1 MKQAFAKGLLSA
13 RLSASVMG
21 LGLVLA
27 AGQTLALTPAG
38 TDINNRATV
47 TYEDANGNS
56 YSAQSNEST
65 VTVAEVFAAT
75 LENDGSKF
83 GAPGETVYFSHT
95 LTNTG
100 NAADSFSVDGL
111 AGLDAATGAS
121 TYTVYLDANG
131 NGVPDA
137 GESAVTTVNLSAG
150 QQAELIVAVPVPA
163 GASAG
168 DSIESTLLVESSGGG
183 AGTVEDIGANGDAG
197 TYDADGD
204 STPDGNDT
212 NNNVV
217 TVTTDA
223 VLQLS
228 KTAVPNFTDNTIT
241 YTLEVKNNGGRAA
254 EDVDIFDPI
263 PANATFAEI
272 VSVNGLLA
280 SSGDQWLDSTGTLQS
295 LPHGYSNP
303 GDADLADVTEPAGE
317 DLDGNGATGETVK
330 GINFRDA
337 LMGVN
342 TTVTIVYKVSF
353 DGTLPSGTQIRNTFA
368 AEGDLDG
375 DGNADDPSTSNT
387 TTTTIQQIYD
397 VAATDTGDAADADA
411 TLNDVALQDTA
422 NSGAVVAFAN
432 IVANNGNGS
441 DVFDLS
447 IDNDAGAGYG
457 GAGTVPAGAQA
468 FPAGTLFTFWNETN
482 NTQLTDTNGNGV
494 PDTGSIAAGADR
506 RITVRAQ
513 LPAGISG
520 TGPFVATMLATS
532 FGDSS
537 VSDDKLEVLDEIV
550 APAVDLANSHSADLT
565 DAGTDADVFN
575 AAAPITTTEVAVG
588 GVASFPLFVA
598 NNSGNSQSFVIGAD
612 LPAGWSVTFREV
624 GVDTDGDGTA
634 DNTSNAGN
642 VVTATPS
649 LPAGAVFQY
658 EAEVQVSSQVAQ
670 ALSNFEGTV
679 ASSGL
684 DDVDGNGDSD
694 GDYPVR
700 FTAVSSSDGSITDQ
714 KLDAVDVIANSNI
727 SVTPDGANQVQP
739 GGNVDYTHV
748 IANGGNTT
756 EAVEITGVNSLAAD
770 GWNNNTQLFIDTTG
784 NGTPDSWVQL
794 GNLPTAND
802 VAVRTPNGN
811 TILVDIDNAGANPLV
826 TLEPGERLDVRA
838 TVFAPSNAPAGTVD
852 AYTLTASNA
861 NVSDTATDTTEVVT
875 GQVRLDKQAA
885 IDAACDCAGGTWP
898 AGGFE
903 PVQST
908 QVEPGQCVVWQL
920 TATNEGATTAENVVI
935 TDETTEFTTFQLA
948 DDAVRASDGATT
960 ANTGTLPVVE
970 WEVGQLVSGDS
981 ARTQFCVEVN

>member
-1 MKQAFAKGLLSA
+1 MKLAFQRGLLSA
-13 RLSASVMG
+13 RVSASVMG

-65 VTVAEVFAAT
+65 VTVAEVYAAT
-75 LENDGSKF
+75 LENDGSKS
-83 GAPGETVYFSHT
+83 GAPGETVYFTHT

-100 NAADSFSVDGL
+100 NADDSFSVDGL

-137 GESAVTTVNLSAG
+137 GESAVTNINLNAG

-163 GASAG
+163 GAGAG
-168 DSIESTLLVESSGGG
+168 DTIESTLLVESVGGG

-280 SSGDQWLDSTGTLQS
+280 SSSDQWLDSTGALQS
-295 LPHGYSNP
+295 LPHSYAGI
-303 GDADLADVTEPAGE
+303 ADLADVTEPAGV
-317 DLDGNGATGETVK
+317 DLDGNGTTGETLK

-337 LMGVN
+337 IMGVN
-342 TTVTIVYKVSF
+342 TTVTVVYKVDF
-353 DGTLPSGTQIRNTFA
+353 DGTLASGTQIRNTFA

-387 TTTTIQQIYD
+387 TTTTIQQTYAVD
-397 VAATDTGDAADADA
+397 ATDTGDAADADA
-411 TLNDVALQDTA
+411 TLNDVALQDEA

-447 IDNDAGAGYG
+447 INNNAGATYG

-468 FPAGTLFTFWNETN
+468 FPAGTLFTFWNATN

-494 PDTGSIAAGADR
+494 PDTGTIAAGADR

-513 LPAGISG
+513 LPAGVSG
-520 TGPFVATMLATS
+520 TGPFVATMVATS
-532 FGDSS
+532 FGDNS
-537 VSDDKLEVLDEIV
+537 VNDDKLEVLDEIV

-565 DAGTDADVFN
+565 DAGTDADAFN
-575 AAAPITTTEVAVG
+575 AAAPTTTTEVAVG
-588 GVASFPLFVA
+588 GIATFPLFVA
-598 NNSGNSQSFVIGAD
+598 NNSGNAQSFTLGAN
-612 LPAGWSVTFREV
+612 LPAGWAVTFREV
-624 GVDTDGDGTA
+624 GVDTNADGTA

-642 VVTATPS
+642 VVTATPN
-649 LPAGAVFQY
+649 LPAGAVYQY
-658 EAEVQVSSQVAQ
+658 QAEVQVSSIVAQ
-670 ALSNFEGTV
+670 AAADFTG
-679 ASSGL
+679 AGA
-684 DDVDGNGDSD
+684 VDTNDGD
-694 GDYPVR
+694 GDYPIR
-700 FTAVSSSDGSITDQ
+700 FTVVSASDGTISDQ
-714 KLDAVDVIANSNI
+714 KLDAVDVIANRNI
-727 SVTPDGANQVQP
+727 TVSPNGANQVQP

-756 EAVEITGVNSLAAD
+756 EAVEISGANSLAAD

-794 GNLPTAND
+794 DNLPTAND
-802 VAVRTPNGN
+802 LAVRTPNGN
-811 TILVDIDNAGANPLV
+811 TILVDIDNAGANPLI
-826 TLEPGERLDVRA
+826 TLEPGQRLDVRV

-852 AYTLTASNA
+852 SYTLTASNA
-861 NVSDTATDTTEVVT
+861 NVSDTATDTTEVVV

-885 IDAACDCAGGTWP
+885 VDTACDCAGGTWP

-935 TDETTEFTTFQLA
+935 TDETTEFTTFQAA
-948 DDAVRASDGATT
+948 DDAVRASDSATT

-970 WEVGQLVSGDS
+970 WEIGQLVSGDS

>member
-1 MKQAFAKGLLSA
+1 MKLAFQKGLLSA
-13 RLSASVMG
+13 RVSASAMG

-65 VTVAEVFAAT
+65 VTVAEVYAAT
-75 LENDGSKF
+75 LENDGSKS
-83 GAPGETVYFSHT
+83 GAPGETVYFTHT

-100 NAADSFSVDGL
+100 NADDSFSVDGL

-137 GESAVTTVNLSAG
+137 GEAAVNTVNLNAG

-163 GASAG
+163 GAGAG
-168 DSIESTLLVESSGGG
+168 DTIESTLLVESVGGG
-183 AGTVEDIGANGDAG
+183 AGTVEDIGANGDAA

-228 KTAVPNFTDNTIT
+228 KTAVPNFNDNTIT

-254 EDVDIFDPI
+254 QDVDIFDPI

-272 VSVNGLLA
+272 VSVNGLLT
-280 SSGDQWLDSTGTLQS
+280 SSGDQWLDSTGALQA
-295 LPHGYSNP
+295 LPHSYAGI
-303 GDADLADVTEPAGE
+303 ADLADVTEPAGV
-317 DLDGNGATGETVK
+317 DLDGNGTTGETLK

-337 LMGVN
+337 IMGVN
-342 TTVTIVYKVSF
+342 TTVTVVYKVDF
-353 DGTLPSGTQIRNTFA
+353 DGTLASGTQIRNTFA

-375 DGNADDPSTSNT
+375 DNIPDDPSTSNT
-387 TTTTIQQIYD
+387 TTTTIQQVYAVD
-397 VAATDTGDAADADA
+397 ATDTGDAADADA
-411 TLNDVALQDTA
+411 TLNDIALQDEA

-447 IDNDAGAGYG
+447 IGNDAGAGYA
-457 GAGTVPAGAQA
+457 GAGTVPAGAQSY
-468 FPAGTLFTFWNETN
+468 PAGTLFTFWNATN

-513 LPAGISG
+513 LPAGVSG
-520 TGPFVATMLATS
+520 TGPFVATMVATS
-532 FGDSS
+532 FGDNS
-537 VSDDKLEVLDEIV
+537 VSDDKLKVLTEIV

-565 DAGTDADVFN
+565 DAVIDADAFN
-575 AAAPITTTEVAVG
+575 AAAPTTTTEVAVG
-588 GVASFPLFVA
+588 GIATFPLFVA
-598 NNSGNSQSFVIGAD
+598 NNSGNAQSFTLGAD
-612 LPAGWSVTFREV
+612 LPAGWAVTFREV
-624 GVDTDGDGTA
+624 GVDTDADGTA

-649 LPAGAVFQY
+649 LPAGAVYQY
-658 EAEVQVSSQVAQ
+658 QADVQVSSNVAQ
-670 ALSNFEGTV
+670 AAADFTGAGTV
-679 ASSGL
+679 
-684 DDVDGNGDSD
+684 NTNDSD
-694 GDYPVR
+694 GDYPIR
-700 FTAVSSSDGSITDQ
+700 FTVVSSSDGTITDQ
-714 KLDAVDVIANSNI
+714 KLDAVDVIANRNI
-727 SVTPDGANQVQP
+727 TVSPDGANQVQP

-756 EAVEITGVNSLAAD
+756 EAVEIAAANSLAAD

-784 NGTPDSWVQL
+784 NGTPDAWVQL
-794 GNLPTAND
+794 DNLPTAND

-811 TILVDIDNAGANPLV
+811 TILVDINNAGANPLV
-826 TLEPGERLDVRA
+826 TLEPGQRLDVRV

-852 AYTLTASNA
+852 SYTLTASNA
-861 NVSDTATDTTEVVT
+861 NVSDTATDTTEVVV

-885 IDAACDCAGGTWP
+885 IDTACDCAGGTWP

-903 PVQST
+903 PVQSN

-935 TDETTEFTTFQLA
+935 TDETTEFTTFQAA
-948 DDAVRASDGATT
+948 DDAVRASDSATT

-970 WEVGQLVSGDS
+970 WEIGQLVSGDS

>member
-1 MKQAFAKGLLSA
+1 MKLAFQRGLLSA
-13 RLSASVMG
+13 RVSASVIG

-27 AGQTLALTPAG
+27 TGQTLALTPAG

-65 VTVAEVFAAT
+65 VTVAEVYAAT
-75 LENDGSKF
+75 LENDGSKS
-83 GAPGETVYFSHT
+83 GAPGETVYFTHT

-100 NAADSFSVDGL
+100 NADDSFSVDGL

-137 GESAVTTVNLSAG
+137 GESAVTSINLNAG

-163 GASAG
+163 GAGAG
-168 DSIESTLLVESSGGG
+168 DTIESTLLVESVGGG
-183 AGTVEDIGANGDAG
+183 AGTVEDIGANGDAA

-280 SSGDQWLDSTGTLQS
+280 SSSDQWLDNTGALQP
-295 LPHGYSNP
+295 LPHSYAGI
-303 GDADLADVTEPAGE
+303 ADLADVTEPAGV
-317 DLDGNGATGETVK
+317 DLDGNGTTGETLK

-337 LMGVN
+337 IMGVN
-342 TTVTIVYKVSF
+342 TTVTVVYKVDV
-353 DGTLPSGTQIRNTFA
+353 DGSLASGTQIRNTFA

-387 TTTTIQQIYD
+387 TTTTIQQTYAVD
-397 VAATDTGDAADADA
+397 ATDTGDGADADA
-411 TLNDVALQDTA
+411 TLNDVALQDEA

-447 IDNDAGAGYG
+447 INNNAGATYG

-468 FPAGTLFTFWNETN
+468 FPAGTLFTFWNATN

-494 PDTGSIAAGADR
+494 PDTGTIAAGADR

-513 LPAGISG
+513 LPAGVSG
-520 TGPFVATMLATS
+520 TGPFVATMVATS
-532 FGDSS
+532 FGDNS
-537 VSDDKLEVLDEIV
+537 VNDDKLEVLDEIV

-565 DAGTDADVFN
+565 DAGTDADAFN
-575 AAAPITTTEVAVG
+575 AAAPTTTTEVAVG
-588 GVASFPLFVA
+588 GIATFPLFVA
-598 NNSGNSQSFVIGAD
+598 NNSGNAQSFTLGAN
-612 LPAGWSVTFREV
+612 LPAGWAVTFREV
-624 GVDTDGDGTA
+624 GVDTNADGTA

-642 VVTATPS
+642 VVTATPN
-649 LPAGAVFQY
+649 LPAGAVYQY
-658 EAEVQVSSQVAQ
+658 QAEVQVSSIVAQ
-670 ALSNFEGTV
+670 AAADFTGAGAVNT
-679 ASSGL
+679 
-684 DDVDGNGDSD
+684 NDSD

-700 FTAVSSSDGSITDQ
+700 FTVVSASDGTITDQ
-714 KLDAVDVIANSNI
+714 KLDAVDVIANRNI
-727 SVTPDGANQVQP
+727 TVSPDGANQVQP

-756 EAVEITGVNSLAAD
+756 EAVEITAANSLAAD
-770 GWNNNTQLFIDTTG
+770 GWSNNTQLFIDTTG
-784 NGTPDSWVQL
+784 NGTPDAWVQL
-794 GNLPTAND
+794 DNLPTAND

-811 TILVDIDNAGANPLV
+811 TILVDINNAGANPLV
-826 TLEPGERLDVRA
+826 TLEPGQRLDVRV

-852 AYTLTASNA
+852 SYTLTASNA
-861 NVSDTATDTTEVVT
+861 NVSDTATDTTEVVV

-885 IDAACDCAGGTWP
+885 VDTACDCAGGTWP

-935 TDETTEFTTFQLA
+935 TDETTEFTTFQAA
-948 DDAVRASDGATT
+948 DDAVRASDSATT

-970 WEVGQLVSGDS
+970 WEIGQLVSGDS

>member
-1 MKQAFAKGLLSA
+1 MKLAFQRGLLSA
-13 RLSASVMG
+13 RVSASVMG

-65 VTVAEVFAAT
+65 VTVAEVYAAT
-75 LENDGSKF
+75 LENDGSKS
-83 GAPGETVYFSHT
+83 GAPGETVYFTHT

-100 NAADSFSVDGL
+100 NADDSFSVDGL

-137 GESAVTTVNLSAG
+137 GESAVTSINLNAG

-163 GASAG
+163 GAGAG
-168 DSIESTLLVESSGGG
+168 DTIESTLLVESVGGG
-183 AGTVEDIGANGDAG
+183 AGTVEDIGANGDAA

-280 SSGDQWLDSTGTLQS
+280 SSSDQWLDNTGALQP
-295 LPHGYSNP
+295 LPHSYAGI
-303 GDADLADVTEPAGE
+303 ADLADVTEPAGV
-317 DLDGNGATGETVK
+317 DLDGNGTTGETLK

-337 LMGVN
+337 IMGVN
-342 TTVTIVYKVSF
+342 TTVTVVYKVDF
-353 DGTLPSGTQIRNTFA
+353 DGSLASGTQIRNTFA

-387 TTTTIQQIYD
+387 TTTTIQQTYAVD
-397 VAATDTGDAADADA
+397 ATDTGDAADADA
-411 TLNDVALQDTA
+411 TLNDVALQDEA

-447 IDNDAGAGYG
+447 INNNAGATYG

-468 FPAGTLFTFWNETN
+468 FPAGTLFTFWNATN

-494 PDTGSIAAGADR
+494 PDTGTIAAGADR

-513 LPAGISG
+513 LPAGVSG
-520 TGPFVATMLATS
+520 TGPFVATMVATS
-532 FGDSS
+532 FGDNS
-537 VSDDKLEVLDEIV
+537 VNDDKLEVLDEIV

-565 DAGTDADVFN
+565 DAGTDADAFN
-575 AAAPITTTEVAVG
+575 AAAPTTTTEVAVG
-588 GVASFPLFVA
+588 GIATFPLFVA
-598 NNSGNSQSFVIGAD
+598 NNSGNAQSFTLGAN
-612 LPAGWSVTFREV
+612 LPAGWAVTFREV
-624 GVDTDGDGTA
+624 GVDTNADGTA

-642 VVTATPS
+642 VVTATPN
-649 LPAGAVFQY
+649 LPAGAVYQY
-658 EAEVQVSSQVAQ
+658 QAEVQVSSIVAQ
-670 ALSNFEGTV
+670 AAADFTGAGAVNT
-679 ASSGL
+679 
-684 DDVDGNGDSD
+684 NDSD

-700 FTAVSSSDGSITDQ
+700 FTVVSASDGTITDQ
-714 KLDAVDVIANSNI
+714 KLDAVDVIANRNI
-727 SVTPDGANQVQP
+727 TVSPDGANQVQP

-756 EAVEITGVNSLAAD
+756 EAVEITAANSLAAD
-770 GWNNNTQLFIDTTG
+770 GWSNNTQLFIDTTG
-784 NGTPDSWVQL
+784 NGTPDAWVQL
-794 GNLPTAND
+794 DNLPTAND

-811 TILVDIDNAGANPLV
+811 TILVDINNAGANPLV
-826 TLEPGERLDVRA
+826 TLEPGQRLDVRV

-852 AYTLTASNA
+852 SYTLTASNA
-861 NVSDTATDTTEVVT
+861 NVSDTATDTTEVVV

-885 IDAACDCAGGTWP
+885 VDTACDCAGGTWP

-935 TDETTEFTTFQLA
+935 TDETTEFTTFQAA
-948 DDAVRASDGATT
+948 DDAVRASDSATT

-970 WEVGQLVSGDS
+970 WEIGQLVSGDS

>member
-1 MKQAFAKGLLSA
+1 MKLAFQKGLLSA
-13 RLSASVMG
+13 RVSASVMG

-65 VTVAEVFAAT
+65 VTVAEVYAAT
-75 LENDGSKF
+75 LENDGSKS
-83 GAPGETVYFSHT
+83 GAPGETVYFTHT

-137 GESAVTTVNLSAG
+137 GESAVTSVNLNAG

-168 DSIESTLLVESSGGG
+168 DTIESTLLVESNGGG

-280 SSGDQWLDSTGTLQS
+280 SSGDQWLDNTGALQS
-295 LPHGYSNP
+295 LPHSYAGV
-303 GDADLADVTEPAGE
+303 ADLADVTEPAGV
-317 DLDGNGATGETVK
+317 DLDGNGTTGETLK

-337 LMGVN
+337 IMGVN
-342 TTVTIVYKVSF
+342 TTVTVVYKVDF
-353 DGTLPSGTQIRNTFA
+353 DGTLASGTQIRNTFA

-387 TTTTIQQIYD
+387 TTTTIQQIYAVD
-397 VAATDTGDAADADA
+397 ATDTGDGADADA
-411 TLNDVALQDTA
+411 TLNDVALQDEA

-447 IDNDAGAGYG
+447 IGNDAGTGYTG
-457 GAGTVPAGAQA
+457 TGTVPAGAQA
-468 FPAGTLFTFWNETN
+468 FPAGTLFTFWNATN

-494 PDTGSIAAGADR
+494 PDTGTIAAGADR

-513 LPAGISG
+513 LPAGVSG
-520 TGPFVATMLATS
+520 TGPFVATMVATS
-532 FGDSS
+532 FGDNS
-537 VSDDKLEVLDEIV
+537 VSDDKLEVLSEIV
-550 APAVDLANSHSADLT
+550 APAVDLANSFTADLT
-565 DAGTDADVFN
+565 DAGIDADAFN
-575 AAAPITTTEVAVG
+575 AAAPTTTTPVAVG
-588 GVASFPLFVA
+588 GVATFPLFVA
-598 NNSGNSQSFVIGAD
+598 NNSGNAQSFTLGAD

-624 GVDTDGDGTA
+624 GVDTNGDGTA

-649 LPAGAVFQY
+649 LPAGAVYQY
-658 EAEVQVSSQVAQ
+658 EALVQVSSQVAQ

-694 GDYPVR
+694 GDYPIR
-700 FTAVSSSDGSITDQ
+700 FTVVSTSDGTITDQ
-714 KLDAVDVIANSNI
+714 KLDAVDVIANRN
-727 SVTPDGANQVQP
+727 VTVSPDGANQVQP

-756 EAVEITGVNSLAAD
+756 EAVEITGVNSLAGN
-770 GWNNNTQLFIDTTG
+770 GWSNNTQLFIDTTSD
-784 NGTPDSWVQL
+784 GTPDSWVQL
-794 GNLPTAND
+794 ANLPTATD

-811 TILVDIDNAGANPLV
+811 TILVDIDNGGANPLV
-826 TLEPGERLDVRA
+826 TLQPGERLDVRV

-852 AYTLTASNA
+852 TYTLTASNA
-861 NVSDTATDTTEVVT
+861 NVSDSATDTTEVVV

-885 IDAACDCAGGTWP
+885 IDTACDCAGGTWP
-898 AGGFE
+898 VGGFE
-903 PVQST
+903 PVQSN

>member
-1 MKQAFAKGLLSA
+1 M
-13 RLSASVMG
+13 
-21 LGLVLA
+21 
-27 AGQTLALTPAG
+27 
-38 TDINNRATV
+38 
-47 TYEDANGNS
+47 
-56 YSAQSNEST
+56 
-65 VTVAEVFAAT
+65 AEVYAAT
-75 LENDGSKF
+75 LENDGSKS
-83 GAPGETVYFSHT
+83 GAPGETVYFTHT

-100 NAADSFSVDGL
+100 NADDSFSVDGL

-137 GESAVTTVNLSAG
+137 GEAAVNTVNLNAG

-163 GASAG
+163 GAGAG
-168 DSIESTLLVESSGGG
+168 DTIESTLLVESVGGG
-183 AGTVEDIGANGDAG
+183 AGTVEDIGANGDAA

-228 KTAVPNFTDNTIT
+228 KTAVPNFNDNTIT

-254 EDVDIFDPI
+254 QDVDIFDPI

-272 VSVNGLLA
+272 VSVNGLLT
-280 SSGDQWLDSTGTLQS
+280 SSGDQWLDSTGALQA
-295 LPHGYSNP
+295 LPHSYAGI
-303 GDADLADVTEPAGE
+303 ADLADVTEPAGV
-317 DLDGNGATGETVK
+317 DLDGNGTTGETLK

-337 LMGVN
+337 IMGVN
-342 TTVTIVYKVSF
+342 TTVTVVYKVDF
-353 DGTLPSGTQIRNTFA
+353 DGTLASGTQIRNTFA

-375 DGNADDPSTSNT
+375 DNIPDDPSTSNT
-387 TTTTIQQIYD
+387 TTTTIQQVYAVD
-397 VAATDTGDAADADA
+397 ATDTGDAADADA
-411 TLNDVALQDTA
+411 TLNDIALQDEA

-447 IDNDAGAGYG
+447 IGNDAGAGYA
-457 GAGTVPAGAQA
+457 GAGTVPAGAQSY
-468 FPAGTLFTFWNETN
+468 PAGTLFTFWNATN

-513 LPAGISG
+513 LPAGVSG
-520 TGPFVATMLATS
+520 TGPFVATMVATS
-532 FGDSS
+532 FGDNS
-537 VSDDKLEVLDEIV
+537 VSDDKLEVLTEIV

-565 DAGTDADVFN
+565 DAVIDADAFN
-575 AAAPITTTEVAVG
+575 AAAPTTTTEVAVG
-588 GVASFPLFVA
+588 GIATFPLFVA
-598 NNSGNSQSFVIGAD
+598 NNSGNAQSFTLGAD
-612 LPAGWSVTFREV
+612 LPAGWAVTFREV
-624 GVDTDGDGTA
+624 GVDTDADGTA

-649 LPAGAVFQY
+649 LPAGAVYQY
-658 EAEVQVSSQVAQ
+658 QADVQVSSNVAQ
-670 ALSNFEGTV
+670 AAADFTGAGTV
-679 ASSGL
+679 
-684 DDVDGNGDSD
+684 NTNDSD
-694 GDYPVR
+694 GDYPIR
-700 FTAVSSSDGSITDQ
+700 FTVVSSSDGTITDQ
-714 KLDAVDVIANSNI
+714 KLDAVDVIANRNI
-727 SVTPDGANQVQP
+727 TVSPDGANQVQP

-748 IANGGNTT
+748 IANGGNTS
-756 EAVEITGVNSLAAD
+756 EAVEITAANSLAAD

-784 NGTPDSWVQL
+784 NGTPDAWVQL
-794 GNLPTAND
+794 DNLPTAND

-811 TILVDIDNAGANPLV
+811 TILVDINNAGANPLV
-826 TLEPGERLDVRA
+826 TLEPGQRLDVRV

-852 AYTLTASNA
+852 SYTLTASNA
-861 NVSDTATDTTEVVT
+861 NVSDTATDTTEVVV

-885 IDAACDCAGGTWP
+885 VDAACDCAGGTWP

-935 TDETTEFTTFQLA
+935 TDETTEFTTFQAA
-948 DDAVRASDGATT
+948 DDAVRASDSATT

-970 WEVGQLVSGDS
+970 WEIGQLVSGDS

>member
-1 MKQAFAKGLLSA
+1 MKLAFQKGLLSA
-13 RLSASVMG
+13 RVSASAMG

-65 VTVAEVFAAT
+65 VTVAEVYAAT
-75 LENDGSKF
+75 LENDGSKS
-83 GAPGETVYFSHT
+83 GAPGETVYFTHT

-100 NAADSFSVDGL
+100 NADDSFSVDGL

-137 GESAVTTVNLSAG
+137 GEAAVNTVNLNAG

-163 GASAG
+163 GAGAG
-168 DSIESTLLVESSGGG
+168 DTIESTLLVESVGGG
-183 AGTVEDIGANGDAG
+183 AGTVEDIGANGDAA

-228 KTAVPNFTDNTIT
+228 KTAVPNFNDNTIT

-254 EDVDIFDPI
+254 QDVDIFDPI

-272 VSVNGLLA
+272 VSVNGLLT
-280 SSGDQWLDSTGTLQS
+280 SSGDQWLDSTGALQA
-295 LPHGYSNP
+295 LPHSYAGI
-303 GDADLADVTEPAGE
+303 ADLADVTEPAGV
-317 DLDGNGATGETVK
+317 DLDGNGTTGETLK

-337 LMGVN
+337 IMGVN
-342 TTVTIVYKVSF
+342 TTVTVVYKVDF
-353 DGTLPSGTQIRNTFA
+353 DGTLASGTQIRNTFA

-375 DGNADDPSTSNT
+375 DNIPDDPSTSNT
-387 TTTTIQQIYD
+387 TTTTIQQVYAVD
-397 VAATDTGDAADADA
+397 ATDTGDAADADA
-411 TLNDVALQDTA
+411 TLNDIALQDEA

-447 IDNDAGAGYG
+447 IGNDAGAGYA
-457 GAGTVPAGAQA
+457 GAGTVPAGAQSY
-468 FPAGTLFTFWNETN
+468 PAGTLFTFWNATN

-513 LPAGISG
+513 LPAGVSG
-520 TGPFVATMLATS
+520 TGPFVATMVATS
-532 FGDSS
+532 FGDNS
-537 VSDDKLEVLDEIV
+537 VSDDKLEVLTEIV

-565 DAGTDADVFN
+565 DAVIDADAFN
-575 AAAPITTTEVAVG
+575 AAAPTTTTEVAVG
-588 GVASFPLFVA
+588 GIATFPLFVA
-598 NNSGNSQSFVIGAD
+598 NNSGNAQSFTLGAD
-612 LPAGWSVTFREV
+612 LPAGWAVTFREV
-624 GVDTDGDGTA
+624 GVDTDADGTA

-649 LPAGAVFQY
+649 LPAGAVYQY
-658 EAEVQVSSQVAQ
+658 QADVQVSSNVAQ
-670 ALSNFEGTV
+670 AAADFTGAGTV
-679 ASSGL
+679 
-684 DDVDGNGDSD
+684 NTNDSD
-694 GDYPVR
+694 GDYPIR
-700 FTAVSSSDGSITDQ
+700 FTVVSSSDGTITDQ
-714 KLDAVDVIANSNI
+714 KLDAVDVIANRNI
-727 SVTPDGANQVQP
+727 TVSPDGANQVQP

-748 IANGGNTT
+748 IANGGNTS
-756 EAVEITGVNSLAAD
+756 EAVEITAANSLAAD

-784 NGTPDSWVQL
+784 NGTPDAWVQL
-794 GNLPTAND
+794 DNLPTAND

-811 TILVDIDNAGANPLV
+811 TILVDINNAGANPLV
-826 TLEPGERLDVRA
+826 TLEPGQRLDVRV

-852 AYTLTASNA
+852 SYTLTASNA
-861 NVSDTATDTTEVVT
+861 NVSDTATDTTEVVV

-885 IDAACDCAGGTWP
+885 VDTACDCAGGTWP

-935 TDETTEFTTFQLA
+935 TDETTEFTTFQAA
-948 DDAVRASDGATT
+948 DDAVRASDSATT

-970 WEVGQLVSGDS
+970 WEIGQLVSGDS

>member
-1 MKQAFAKGLLSA
+1 MKLAFQRGLLSA
-13 RLSASVMG
+13 RVSASVIG

-65 VTVAEVFAAT
+65 VTVAEVYAAT
-75 LENDGSKF
+75 LENDGSKS
-83 GAPGETVYFSHT
+83 GAPGETVYFTHT

-100 NAADSFSVDGL
+100 NADDSFSVDGL

-137 GESAVTTVNLSAG
+137 GESAVTSINLNAG

-163 GASAG
+163 GAGAG
-168 DSIESTLLVESSGGG
+168 DTIESTLLVESVGGG
-183 AGTVEDIGANGDAG
+183 AGTVEDIGANGDAA

-280 SSGDQWLDSTGTLQS
+280 SSSDQWLDNTGALQP
-295 LPHGYSNP
+295 LPHSYAGI
-303 GDADLADVTEPAGE
+303 ADLADVTEPAGV
-317 DLDGNGATGETVK
+317 DLDGNGTTGETLK

-337 LMGVN
+337 IMGVN
-342 TTVTIVYKVSF
+342 TTVTVVYKVDF
-353 DGTLPSGTQIRNTFA
+353 DGSLASGTQIRNTFA

-387 TTTTIQQIYD
+387 TTTTIQQTYAVD
-397 VAATDTGDAADADA
+397 ATDTGDGADADA
-411 TLNDVALQDTA
+411 TLNDVALQDEA

-447 IDNDAGAGYG
+447 INNNAGATYG

-468 FPAGTLFTFWNETN
+468 FPAGTLFTFWNATN

-494 PDTGSIAAGADR
+494 PDTGTIAAGADR

-513 LPAGISG
+513 LPAGVSG
-520 TGPFVATMLATS
+520 TGPFVATMVATS
-532 FGDSS
+532 FGDNS
-537 VSDDKLEVLDEIV
+537 VNDDKLEVLDEIV
-550 APAVDLANSHSADLT
+550 APAVDLANSHSADLI
-565 DAGTDADVFN
+565 DAGTDADAFN
-575 AAAPITTTEVAVG
+575 AAAPTTTTEVAVG
-588 GVASFPLFVA
+588 GIATFPLFVA
-598 NNSGNSQSFVIGAD
+598 NNSGNAQSFTLGAN
-612 LPAGWSVTFREV
+612 LPAGWAVTFREV
-624 GVDTDGDGTA
+624 GVDTNADGTA

-642 VVTATPS
+642 VVTATPN
-649 LPAGAVFQY
+649 LPAGAVYQY
-658 EAEVQVSSQVAQ
+658 QAEVQVSSIVAQ
-670 ALSNFEGTV
+670 AAADFTGAGAVNT
-679 ASSGL
+679 
-684 DDVDGNGDSD
+684 NDSD

-700 FTAVSSSDGSITDQ
+700 FTVVSASDGTITDQ
-714 KLDAVDVIANSNI
+714 KLDAVDVIANRNI
-727 SVTPDGANQVQP
+727 TVSPDGANQVQP

-756 EAVEITGVNSLAAD
+756 EAVEITAANSLAAD
-770 GWNNNTQLFIDTTG
+770 GWSNNTQLFIDTTG
-784 NGTPDSWVQL
+784 NGTPDAWVQL
-794 GNLPTAND
+794 DNLPTAND

-811 TILVDIDNAGANPLV
+811 TILVDINNAGANPLV
-826 TLEPGERLDVRA
+826 TLEPGQRLDVRV

-852 AYTLTASNA
+852 SYTLTASNA
-861 NVSDTATDTTEVVT
+861 NVSDTATDTTEVVV

-885 IDAACDCAGGTWP
+885 VDTACDCAGGTWP

-935 TDETTEFTTFQLA
+935 TDETTEFTTFQAA
-948 DDAVRASDGATT
+948 DDAVRASDSATT

-970 WEVGQLVSGDS
+970 WEIGQLVSGDS

>member
-1 MKQAFAKGLLSA
+1 MKLAFQRGLLPA
-13 RLSASVMG
+13 RVSASVMG

-65 VTVAEVFAAT
+65 VTVAEVYAAT
-75 LENDGSKF
+75 LENDGSKS
-83 GAPGETVYFSHT
+83 GAPGETVYFTHT

-100 NAADSFSVDGL
+100 NADDSFSVDGL

-137 GESAVTTVNLSAG
+137 GESAVTNINLNAG

-163 GASAG
+163 GAGAG
-168 DSIESTLLVESSGGG
+168 DTIESTLLVESVGGG

-280 SSGDQWLDSTGTLQS
+280 SSSDQWLDSTGALQS
-295 LPHGYSNP
+295 LPHSYAGI
-303 GDADLADVTEPAGE
+303 ADLADVTEPAGV
-317 DLDGNGATGETVK
+317 DLDGNGTTGETLK

-337 LMGVN
+337 IMGVN
-342 TTVTIVYKVSF
+342 TTVTVVYKVDF
-353 DGTLPSGTQIRNTFA
+353 DGTLASGTQIRNTFA

-387 TTTTIQQIYD
+387 TTTTIQQTYAVD
-397 VAATDTGDAADADA
+397 ATDTGDAADADA
-411 TLNDVALQDTA
+411 TLNDVALQDEA

-447 IDNDAGAGYG
+447 INNNAGATYG

-468 FPAGTLFTFWNETN
+468 FPAGTLFTFWNATN

-494 PDTGSIAAGADR
+494 PDTGTIAAGADR

-513 LPAGISG
+513 LPAGVSG
-520 TGPFVATMLATS
+520 TGPFVATMVATS
-532 FGDSS
+532 FGDNS
-537 VSDDKLEVLDEIV
+537 VNDDKLEVLDEIV
-550 APAVDLANSHSADLT
+550 APAVDLANSFTADLT
-565 DAGTDADVFN
+565 DAGIDADPFN
-575 AAAPITTTEVAVG
+575 AAAPTTTTEVAVG
-588 GVASFPLFVA
+588 GIATFPLFVA
-598 NNSGNSQSFVIGAD
+598 NNSGNAQSFTLGAN
-612 LPAGWSVTFREV
+612 LPAGWAVTFREV
-624 GVDTDGDGTA
+624 GVDTNADGTA

-642 VVTATPS
+642 VVTATPN
-649 LPAGAVFQY
+649 LPAGAVYQY
-658 EAEVQVSSQVAQ
+658 QAEVQVSSIVAQ
-670 ALSNFEGTV
+670 AAADFTG
-679 ASSGL
+679 AGA
-684 DDVDGNGDSD
+684 VDTNDSD
-694 GDYPVR
+694 GDYPIR
-700 FTAVSSSDGSITDQ
+700 FTVVSASDGTISDQ
-714 KLDAVDVIANSNI
+714 KLDAVDVIANRNI
-727 SVTPDGANQVQP
+727 TVSPDGANQVQP

-756 EAVEITGVNSLAAD
+756 EAVEISGANSLAAD

-794 GNLPTAND
+794 DNLPTAND
-802 VAVRTPNGN
+802 LAVRTPNGN
-811 TILVDIDNAGANPLV
+811 TILVDIDNAGANPLI
-826 TLEPGERLDVRA
+826 TLEPGQRLDVRV

-852 AYTLTASNA
+852 SYTLTASNA
-861 NVSDTATDTTEVVT
+861 NVSDTATDTTEVVV

-885 IDAACDCAGGTWP
+885 VDTACDCAGGTWP

-935 TDETTEFTTFQLA
+935 TDETTEFTTFQAA
-948 DDAVRASDGATT
+948 DDAVRASDSATT

-970 WEVGQLVSGDS
+970 WEIGQLVSGDS

>member
-1 MKQAFAKGLLSA
+1 MKLAFQRGLLPA
-13 RLSASVMG
+13 RVSASVMG

-65 VTVAEVFAAT
+65 VTVAEVYAAT
-75 LENDGSKF
+75 LENDGSKS
-83 GAPGETVYFSHT
+83 GAPGETVYFTHT

-100 NAADSFSVDGL
+100 NADDSFSVDGL

-137 GESAVTTVNLSAG
+137 GESAVTNINLNAG

-163 GASAG
+163 GAGAG
-168 DSIESTLLVESSGGG
+168 DTIESTLLVESVGGG

-280 SSGDQWLDSTGTLQS
+280 SSSDQWLDSTGALQS
-295 LPHGYSNP
+295 LPHSYAGI
-303 GDADLADVTEPAGE
+303 ADLADVTEPAGV
-317 DLDGNGATGETVK
+317 DLDGNGTTGETLK

-337 LMGVN
+337 IMGVN
-342 TTVTIVYKVSF
+342 TTVTVVYKVDF
-353 DGTLPSGTQIRNTFA
+353 DGTLASGTQIRNTFA

-387 TTTTIQQIYD
+387 TTTTIQQTYAVD
-397 VAATDTGDAADADA
+397 ATDTGDAADADA
-411 TLNDVALQDTA
+411 TLNDVALQDEA

-441 DVFDLS
+441 DVFDLT
-447 IDNDAGAGYG
+447 INNNAGATYG

-468 FPAGTLFTFWNETN
+468 FPAGTLFTFWNATN

-494 PDTGSIAAGADR
+494 PDTGAIAAGADR

-513 LPAGISG
+513 LPAGVSG
-520 TGPFVATMLATS
+520 TGPFVATMVATS
-532 FGDSS
+532 FGDNS
-537 VSDDKLEVLDEIV
+537 VNDDKLEVLDEIV

-565 DAGTDADVFN
+565 DAGTDADAFN
-575 AAAPITTTEVAVG
+575 AAAPTTTTEVAVG
-588 GVASFPLFVA
+588 GIATFPLFVA
-598 NNSGNSQSFVIGAD
+598 NNSGNAQSFTLGAN
-612 LPAGWSVTFREV
+612 LPAGWAVTFREV
-624 GVDTDGDGTA
+624 GVDTNADGTA

-642 VVTATPS
+642 VVTATPN
-649 LPAGAVFQY
+649 LPAGAVYQY
-658 EAEVQVSSQVAQ
+658 QAEVQVSSIVAQ
-670 ALSNFEGTV
+670 AAADFTG
-679 ASSGL
+679 AGA
-684 DDVDGNGDSD
+684 VDTNDGD
-694 GDYPVR
+694 GDYPIR
-700 FTAVSSSDGSITDQ
+700 FTVVSASDGTISDQ
-714 KLDAVDVIANSNI
+714 KLDAVDVIANRNI
-727 SVTPDGANQVQP
+727 TVSPNGANQVQP

-756 EAVEITGVNSLAAD
+756 EAVEISGANSLAAD

-794 GNLPTAND
+794 DNLPTAND
-802 VAVRTPNGN
+802 LAVRTPNGN
-811 TILVDIDNAGANPLV
+811 TILVDIDNAGANPLI
-826 TLEPGERLDVRA
+826 TLEPGQRLDVRV

-852 AYTLTASNA
+852 SYTLTASNA
-861 NVSDTATDTTEVVT
+861 NVSDTATDTTEVVV

-885 IDAACDCAGGTWP
+885 VDTACDCAGGTWP

-935 TDETTEFTTFQLA
+935 TDETTEFTTFQAA
-948 DDAVRASDGATT
+948 DDAVRASDSATT

-970 WEVGQLVSGDS
+970 WEIGQLVSGDS

>member
-1 MKQAFAKGLLSA
+1 MKLAFQRGLLPA
-13 RLSASVMG
+13 RVSASVMG

-65 VTVAEVFAAT
+65 VTVAEVYAAT
-75 LENDGSKF
+75 LENDGSKS
-83 GAPGETVYFSHT
+83 GAPGETVYFTHT

-100 NAADSFSVDGL
+100 NADDSFSVDGL

-137 GESAVTTVNLSAG
+137 GESAVTNINLNAG

-163 GASAG
+163 GAGAG
-168 DSIESTLLVESSGGG
+168 DTIESTLLVESVGGG

-280 SSGDQWLDSTGTLQS
+280 SSSDQWLDSTGALQS
-295 LPHGYSNP
+295 LPHSYAGI
-303 GDADLADVTEPAGE
+303 ADLADVTEPAGV
-317 DLDGNGATGETVK
+317 DLDGNGTTGETLK

-337 LMGVN
+337 IMGVN
-342 TTVTIVYKVSF
+342 TTVTVVYKVDF
-353 DGTLPSGTQIRNTFA
+353 DGTLASGTQIRNTFA

-387 TTTTIQQIYD
+387 TTTTIQQTYAVD
-397 VAATDTGDAADADA
+397 ATDTGDAADADA
-411 TLNDVALQDTA
+411 TLNDVALQDEA

-441 DVFDLS
+441 DVFDLT
-447 IDNDAGAGYG
+447 INNNAGATYG

-468 FPAGTLFTFWNETN
+468 FPAGTLFTFWNATN

-494 PDTGSIAAGADR
+494 PDTGAIAAGADR

-513 LPAGISG
+513 LPAGVSG
-520 TGPFVATMLATS
+520 TGPFVATMVATS
-532 FGDSS
+532 FGDNS
-537 VSDDKLEVLDEIV
+537 VNDDKLEVLDEIV

-565 DAGTDADVFN
+565 DAGTDADAFN
-575 AAAPITTTEVAVG
+575 AAAPTTTTEVAVG
-588 GVASFPLFVA
+588 GIATFPLFVA
-598 NNSGNSQSFVIGAD
+598 NNSGNAQSFTLGAN
-612 LPAGWSVTFREV
+612 LPAGWAVTFREV
-624 GVDTDGDGTA
+624 GVDTNADGTA

-642 VVTATPS
+642 VVTATPN
-649 LPAGAVFQY
+649 LPAGAVYQY
-658 EAEVQVSSQVAQ
+658 QAEVQVSSIVAQ
-670 ALSNFEGTV
+670 AAADFTG
-679 ASSGL
+679 AGA
-684 DDVDGNGDSD
+684 VDTNDGD
-694 GDYPVR
+694 GDYPIR
-700 FTAVSSSDGSITDQ
+700 FTVVSASDGTISDQ
-714 KLDAVDVIANSNI
+714 KLDAVDVIANRNI
-727 SVTPDGANQVQP
+727 TVSPDGANQVQP

-756 EAVEITGVNSLAAD
+756 EAVEISGANSLAAD

-794 GNLPTAND
+794 DNLPTAND
-802 VAVRTPNGN
+802 LAVRTPNGN
-811 TILVDIDNAGANPLV
+811 TILVDIDNAGANPLI
-826 TLEPGERLDVRA
+826 TLEPGQRLDVRV

-852 AYTLTASNA
+852 SYTLTASNA
-861 NVSDTATDTTEVVT
+861 NVSDTATDTTEVVV

-885 IDAACDCAGGTWP
+885 VDTACDCAGGTWP

-935 TDETTEFTTFQLA
+935 TDETTEFTTFQAA
-948 DDAVRASDGATT
+948 DDAVRASDSATT

-970 WEVGQLVSGDS
+970 WEIGQLVSGDS

>member
-1 MKQAFAKGLLSA
+1 MKLAFQKGLLSA
-13 RLSASVMG
+13 RVSASAMG

-65 VTVAEVFAAT
+65 VTVAEVYAAT
-75 LENDGSKF
+75 LENDGSKS
-83 GAPGETVYFSHT
+83 GAPGETVYFTHT

-100 NAADSFSVDGL
+100 NADDSFSVDGL

-137 GESAVTTVNLSAG
+137 GEAAVNTVNLNAG

-163 GASAG
+163 GAGAG
-168 DSIESTLLVESSGGG
+168 DTIESTLLVESVGGG
-183 AGTVEDIGANGDAG
+183 AGTVEDIGANGDAA

-228 KTAVPNFTDNTIT
+228 KTAVPNFNDNTIT

-254 EDVDIFDPI
+254 QDVDIFDPI

-272 VSVNGLLA
+272 VSVNGLLT
-280 SSGDQWLDSTGTLQS
+280 SSGDQWLDSTGALQA
-295 LPHGYSNP
+295 LPHSYAGI
-303 GDADLADVTEPAGE
+303 ADLADVTEPAGV
-317 DLDGNGATGETVK
+317 DLDGNGTTGETLK

-337 LMGVN
+337 IMGVN
-342 TTVTIVYKVSF
+342 TTVTVVYKVDF
-353 DGTLPSGTQIRNTFA
+353 DGTLASGTQIRNTFA

-375 DGNADDPSTSNT
+375 DNIPDDPSTSNT
-387 TTTTIQQIYD
+387 TTTTIQQVYAVD
-397 VAATDTGDAADADA
+397 ATDTGDAADADA
-411 TLNDVALQDTA
+411 TLNDIALQDEA

-447 IDNDAGAGYG
+447 IGNDAGAGYA
-457 GAGTVPAGAQA
+457 GAGTVPAGAQSY
-468 FPAGTLFTFWNETN
+468 PAGTLFTFWNSTN

-513 LPAGISG
+513 LPAGVSG
-520 TGPFVATMLATS
+520 TGPFVATMVATS
-532 FGDSS
+532 FGDNS
-537 VSDDKLEVLDEIV
+537 VSDDKLEVLTEIV

-565 DAGTDADVFN
+565 DAVIDADAFN
-575 AAAPITTTEVAVG
+575 AAAPTTTTEVAVG
-588 GVASFPLFVA
+588 GIATFPLFVA
-598 NNSGNSQSFVIGAD
+598 NNSGNAQSFTLGAD
-612 LPAGWSVTFREV
+612 LPAGWAVTFREV
-624 GVDTDGDGTA
+624 GVDTDADGTA

-649 LPAGAVFQY
+649 LPAGAVYQY
-658 EAEVQVSSQVAQ
+658 QADVQVSSNVAQ
-670 ALSNFEGTV
+670 AAADFTGAGTV
-679 ASSGL
+679 
-684 DDVDGNGDSD
+684 NTNDSD
-694 GDYPVR
+694 GDYPIR
-700 FTAVSSSDGSITDQ
+700 FTVVSSSDGTITDQ
-714 KLDAVDVIANSNI
+714 KLDAVDVIANRNI
-727 SVTPDGANQVQP
+727 TVSPDGANQVQP

-748 IANGGNTT
+748 IANGGNTS
-756 EAVEITGVNSLAAD
+756 EAVEITAANSLAAD

-784 NGTPDSWVQL
+784 NGTPDAWVQL
-794 GNLPTAND
+794 DNLPTAND

-811 TILVDIDNAGANPLV
+811 TILVDINNAGANPLV
-826 TLEPGERLDVRA
+826 TLEPGQRLDVRV

-852 AYTLTASNA
+852 SYTLTASNA
-861 NVSDTATDTTEVVT
+861 NVSDTATDTTEVVV

-885 IDAACDCAGGTWP
+885 VDAACDCAGGTWP

-935 TDETTEFTTFQLA
+935 TDETTEFTTFQAA
-948 DDAVRASDGATT
+948 DDAVRASDSATT

-970 WEVGQLVSGDS
+970 WEIGQLVSGDS

>member
-1 MKQAFAKGLLSA
+1 MKLAFQKGLLSA
-13 RLSASVMG
+13 RVSASAMG

-65 VTVAEVFAAT
+65 VTVAEVYAAT
-75 LENDGSKF
+75 LENDGSKS
-83 GAPGETVYFSHT
+83 GAPGETVYFTHT

-100 NAADSFSVDGL
+100 NADDSFSVDGL

-137 GESAVTTVNLSAG
+137 GEAAVNTVNLNAG

-163 GASAG
+163 GAGAG
-168 DSIESTLLVESSGGG
+168 DTIESTLLVESVGGG
-183 AGTVEDIGANGDAG
+183 AGTVEDIGANGDAA

-228 KTAVPNFTDNTIT
+228 KTAVPNFNDNTIT

-254 EDVDIFDPI
+254 QDVDIFDPI

-272 VSVNGLLA
+272 VSVNGLLT
-280 SSGDQWLDSTGTLQS
+280 SSGDQWLDSTGALQA
-295 LPHGYSNP
+295 LPHSYAGI
-303 GDADLADVTEPAGE
+303 ADLADVTEPAGV
-317 DLDGNGATGETVK
+317 DLDGNGTTGETLK

-337 LMGVN
+337 IMGVN
-342 TTVTIVYKVSF
+342 TTVTVVYKVDF
-353 DGTLPSGTQIRNTFA
+353 DGTLASGTQIRNTFA

-375 DGNADDPSTSNT
+375 DNIPDDPSTSNT
-387 TTTTIQQIYD
+387 TTTTIQQVYAVD
-397 VAATDTGDAADADA
+397 ATDTGDAADADA
-411 TLNDVALQDTA
+411 TLNDIALQDEA

-447 IDNDAGAGYG
+447 IGNDAGAGYA
-457 GAGTVPAGAQA
+457 GAGTVPAGAQSY
-468 FPAGTLFTFWNETN
+468 PAGTLFTFWNATN

-513 LPAGISG
+513 LPAGVSG
-520 TGPFVATMLATS
+520 TGPFVATMVATS
-532 FGDSS
+532 FGDNS
-537 VSDDKLEVLDEIV
+537 VSDDKLEVLTEIV

-565 DAGTDADVFN
+565 DAVIDADAFN
-575 AAAPITTTEVAVG
+575 AAAPTTTTEVAVG
-588 GVASFPLFVA
+588 GIATFPLFVA
-598 NNSGNSQSFVIGAD
+598 NNSGNAQSFTLGAD
-612 LPAGWSVTFREV
+612 LPAGWAVTFREV
-624 GVDTDGDGTA
+624 GVDTDADGTA

-649 LPAGAVFQY
+649 LPAGAVYQY
-658 EAEVQVSSQVAQ
+658 QADVQVSSNVAQ
-670 ALSNFEGTV
+670 AAADFTGAGTV
-679 ASSGL
+679 
-684 DDVDGNGDSD
+684 NTNDSD
-694 GDYPVR
+694 GDYPIR
-700 FTAVSSSDGSITDQ
+700 FTVVSSSDGTITDQ
-714 KLDAVDVIANSNI
+714 KLDAVDVIANRNI
-727 SVTPDGANQVQP
+727 TVSPDGANQVQP

-748 IANGGNTT
+748 IANGGNTS
-756 EAVEITGVNSLAAD
+756 EAVEITAANSLAAD

-784 NGTPDSWVQL
+784 NGTPDAWVQL
-794 GNLPTAND
+794 DNLPTAND

-811 TILVDIDNAGANPLV
+811 TILVDINNAGANPLV
-826 TLEPGERLDVRA
+826 TLEPGQRLDVRV

-852 AYTLTASNA
+852 SYTLTASNA
-861 NVSDTATDTTEVVT
+861 NVSDTATDTTEVVV

-885 IDAACDCAGGTWP
+885 VDAACDCAGGTWP

-935 TDETTEFTTFQLA
+935 TDETTEFTTFQAA
-948 DDAVRASDGATT
+948 DDAVRASDSATT

-970 WEVGQLVSGDS
+970 WEIGQLVSGDS

>member
-1 MKQAFAKGLLSA
+1 
-13 RLSASVMG
+13 MG

-65 VTVAEVFAAT
+65 VTVAEVYAAT
-75 LENDGSKF
+75 LENDGSKS
-83 GAPGETVYFSHT
+83 GAPGETVYFTHT

-100 NAADSFSVDGL
+100 NADDSFSVDGL

-137 GESAVTTVNLSAG
+137 GEAAVNTVNLNAG

-163 GASAG
+163 GAGAG
-168 DSIESTLLVESSGGG
+168 DTIESTLLVESVGGG
-183 AGTVEDIGANGDAG
+183 AGTVEDIGANGDAA

-228 KTAVPNFTDNTIT
+228 KTAVPNFNDNTIT

-254 EDVDIFDPI
+254 QDVDIFDPI

-272 VSVNGLLA
+272 VSVNGLLT
-280 SSGDQWLDSTGTLQS
+280 SSGDQWLDSTGALQA
-295 LPHGYSNP
+295 LPHSYAGI
-303 GDADLADVTEPAGE
+303 ADLADVTEPAGV
-317 DLDGNGATGETVK
+317 DLDGNGTTGETLK

-337 LMGVN
+337 IMGVN
-342 TTVTIVYKVSF
+342 TTVTVVYKVDF
-353 DGTLPSGTQIRNTFA
+353 DGTLASGTQIRNTFA

-375 DGNADDPSTSNT
+375 DNIPDDPSTSNT
-387 TTTTIQQIYD
+387 TTTTIQQVYAVD
-397 VAATDTGDAADADA
+397 ATDTGDAADADA
-411 TLNDVALQDTA
+411 TLNDIALQDEA

-447 IDNDAGAGYG
+447 IGNDAGAGYA
-457 GAGTVPAGAQA
+457 GAGTVPAGAQSY
-468 FPAGTLFTFWNETN
+468 PAGTLFTFWNATN

-513 LPAGISG
+513 LPAGVSG
-520 TGPFVATMLATS
+520 TGPFVATMVATS
-532 FGDSS
+532 FGDNS
-537 VSDDKLEVLDEIV
+537 VSDDKLEVLTEIV

-565 DAGTDADVFN
+565 DAVIDADAFN
-575 AAAPITTTEVAVG
+575 AAAPTTTTEVAVG
-588 GVASFPLFVA
+588 GIATFPLFVA
-598 NNSGNSQSFVIGAD
+598 NNSGNAQSFTLGAD
-612 LPAGWSVTFREV
+612 LPAGWAVTFREV
-624 GVDTDGDGTA
+624 GVDTDADGTA

-649 LPAGAVFQY
+649 LPAGAVYQY
-658 EAEVQVSSQVAQ
+658 QADVQVSSNVAQ
-670 ALSNFEGTV
+670 AAADFTGAGTV
-679 ASSGL
+679 
-684 DDVDGNGDSD
+684 NTNDSD
-694 GDYPVR
+694 GDYPIR
-700 FTAVSSSDGSITDQ
+700 FTVVSSSDGTITDQ
-714 KLDAVDVIANSNI
+714 KLDAVDVIANRNI
-727 SVTPDGANQVQP
+727 TVSPDGANQVQP

-748 IANGGNTT
+748 IANGGNTS
-756 EAVEITGVNSLAAD
+756 EAVEITAANSLAAD

-784 NGTPDSWVQL
+784 NGTPDAWVQL
-794 GNLPTAND
+794 DNLPTAND

-811 TILVDIDNAGANPLV
+811 TILVDINNAGANPLV
-826 TLEPGERLDVRA
+826 TLEPGQRLDVRV

-852 AYTLTASNA
+852 SYTLTASNA
-861 NVSDTATDTTEVVT
+861 NVSDTATDTTEVVV

-885 IDAACDCAGGTWP
+885 VDAACDCAGGTWP

-935 TDETTEFTTFQLA
+935 TDETTEFTTFQAA
-948 DDAVRASDGATT
+948 DDAVRASDSATT

-970 WEVGQLVSGDS
+970 WEIGQLVSGDS

>member
-1 MKQAFAKGLLSA
+1 MKLAFQKGLLSA
-13 RLSASVMG
+13 RVSASAMG

-27 AGQTLALTPAG
+27 AGQTLARTPAG

-65 VTVAEVFAAT
+65 VTVAEVYAAT
-75 LENDGSKF
+75 LENDGSKS
-83 GAPGETVYFSHT
+83 GAPGETVYFTHT

-100 NAADSFSVDGL
+100 NADDSFSVDGL

-137 GESAVTTVNLSAG
+137 GEAAVNTVNLNAG

-163 GASAG
+163 GAGAG
-168 DSIESTLLVESSGGG
+168 DTIESTLLVESVGGG
-183 AGTVEDIGANGDAG
+183 AGTVEDIGANGDAA

-228 KTAVPNFTDNTIT
+228 KTAVPNFNDNTIT

-254 EDVDIFDPI
+254 QDVDIFDPI

-272 VSVNGLLA
+272 VSVNGLLT
-280 SSGDQWLDSTGTLQS
+280 SSGDQWLDSTGALQA
-295 LPHGYSNP
+295 LPHSYAGI
-303 GDADLADVTEPAGE
+303 ADLADVTEPAGV
-317 DLDGNGATGETVK
+317 DLDGNGTTGETLK

-337 LMGVN
+337 IMGVN
-342 TTVTIVYKVSF
+342 TTVTVVYKVDF
-353 DGTLPSGTQIRNTFA
+353 DGTLASGTQIRNTFA

-375 DGNADDPSTSNT
+375 DNIPDDPSTSNT
-387 TTTTIQQIYD
+387 TTTTIQQVYAVD
-397 VAATDTGDAADADA
+397 ATDTGDAADADA
-411 TLNDVALQDTA
+411 TLNDIALQDEA

-447 IDNDAGAGYG
+447 IGNDAGAGYA
-457 GAGTVPAGAQA
+457 GAGTVPAGAQSY
-468 FPAGTLFTFWNETN
+468 PAGTLFTFWNATN

-513 LPAGISG
+513 LPAGVSG
-520 TGPFVATMLATS
+520 TGPFVATMVATS
-532 FGDSS
+532 FGDNS
-537 VSDDKLEVLDEIV
+537 VSDDKLEVLTEIV

-565 DAGTDADVFN
+565 DAVIDADAFN
-575 AAAPITTTEVAVG
+575 AAAPTTTTEVAVG
-588 GVASFPLFVA
+588 GIATFPLFVA
-598 NNSGNSQSFVIGAD
+598 NNSGNAQSFTLGAD
-612 LPAGWSVTFREV
+612 LPAGWAVTFREV
-624 GVDTDGDGTA
+624 GVDTDADGTA

-649 LPAGAVFQY
+649 LPAGAVYQY
-658 EAEVQVSSQVAQ
+658 QADVQVSSNVAQ
-670 ALSNFEGTV
+670 AAADFTGAGTV
-679 ASSGL
+679 
-684 DDVDGNGDSD
+684 NTNDSD
-694 GDYPVR
+694 GDYPIR
-700 FTAVSSSDGSITDQ
+700 FTVVSSSDGTITDQ
-714 KLDAVDVIANSNI
+714 KLDAVDVIANRNI
-727 SVTPDGANQVQP
+727 TVSPDGANQVQP

-748 IANGGNTT
+748 IANGGNTS
-756 EAVEITGVNSLAAD
+756 EAVEITAANSLAAD

-784 NGTPDSWVQL
+784 NGTPDAWVQL
-794 GNLPTAND
+794 DNLPTAND

-811 TILVDIDNAGANPLV
+811 TILVDINNAGANPLV
-826 TLEPGERLDVRA
+826 TLEPGQRLDVRV

-852 AYTLTASNA
+852 SYTLTASNA
-861 NVSDTATDTTEVVT
+861 NVSDTATDTTEVVV

-885 IDAACDCAGGTWP
+885 VDAACDCAGGTWP

-935 TDETTEFTTFQLA
+935 TDETTEFTTFQAA
-948 DDAVRASDGATT
+948 DDAVRASDSATT

-970 WEVGQLVSGDS
+970 WEIGQLVSGDS